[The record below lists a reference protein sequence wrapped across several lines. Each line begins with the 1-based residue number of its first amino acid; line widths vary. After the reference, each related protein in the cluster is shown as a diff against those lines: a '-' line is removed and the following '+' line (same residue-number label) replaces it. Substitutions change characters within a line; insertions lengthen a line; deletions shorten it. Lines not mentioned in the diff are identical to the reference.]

1 MKCIYKAT
9 LSYCLKFRKNTESK
23 NTKVV
28 KSKKKKKKKKNPKE
42 KKNNAFIKICSVQ
55 CVKNSKFI
63 KQQEAS
69 GIKTPSIKIPNSF
82 KTAWIYV

>member
-1 MKCIYKAT
+1 MQ
-9 LSYCLKFRKNTESK
+9 
-23 NTKVV
+23 KV
-28 KSKKKKKKKKNPKE
+28 KTQKLWSQKKKQKKKPKE

-55 CVKNSKFI
+55 CVKNSKFV

>member
-28 KSKKKKKKKKNPKE
+28 KSKKKKTVVNKKKK
-42 KKNNAFIKICSVQ
+42 KKKKKTRKKRKIMLSSKYAVYSV
-55 CVKNSKFI
+55 
-63 KQQEAS
+63 
-69 GIKTPSIKIPNSF
+69 
-82 KTAWIYV
+82 